1 MKSIFGFRSFVS
13 VAAVALAAVSTAAF
27 AQSREALL
35 AKVDSELVAAKA
47 ARIIIEARAGL
58 YVVDDEQAWQQE
70 MLATRNEIQQHQTA
84 KSKHRSECGPV
95 SSRYS
100 DSCKQWKAELDARE
114 TTLKDRSNVVEA
126 GHQALLLKGLNKI
139 QAAKTIEDAQKE
151 IPRRN
156 AYIQTLQDL
165 LAKSKSDDKF
175 LSDQEVR
182 RHISKR
188 CLGLIGV
195 LEDRVECMKRILDGV
210 APR

>member
-1 MKSIFGFRSFVS
+1 MKSIFGFRSL
-13 VAAVALAAVSTAAF
+13 VAVVAVVLAAVSTTAF

-35 AKVDSELVAAKA
+35 AKVESELVAAKD
-47 ARIIIEARAGL
+47 ARTILEARAGL
-58 YVVDDEQAWQQE
+58 YVVDVQAWQQE
-70 MLATRNEIQQHQTA
+70 MLATRIEIQQHQTA

-100 DSCKQWKAELDARE
+100 DSCKQRKVDLDAWE
-114 TTLKDRSNVVEA
+114 TTLKGRSNAVEA
-126 GHQALLLKGLNKI
+126 GHQAILLKDSNKMH
-139 QAAKTIEDAQKE
+139 AAKTIEDAQKE

-156 AYIQTLQDL
+156 AYIQTLEDL

-182 RHISKR
+182 RHVSKK